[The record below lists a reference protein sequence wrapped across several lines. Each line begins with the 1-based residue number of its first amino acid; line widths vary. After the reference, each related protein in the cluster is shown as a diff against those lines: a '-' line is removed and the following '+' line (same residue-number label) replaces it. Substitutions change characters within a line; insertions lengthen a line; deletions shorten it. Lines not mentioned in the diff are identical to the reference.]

1 MVNTYIMKKF
11 VVKGFNNIFNELMHK
26 VSLNLIILKIIFIWC
41 ICFYSQP
48 DFLTKRKQQQ
58 I

>member
-1 MVNTYIMKKF
+1 MKKF